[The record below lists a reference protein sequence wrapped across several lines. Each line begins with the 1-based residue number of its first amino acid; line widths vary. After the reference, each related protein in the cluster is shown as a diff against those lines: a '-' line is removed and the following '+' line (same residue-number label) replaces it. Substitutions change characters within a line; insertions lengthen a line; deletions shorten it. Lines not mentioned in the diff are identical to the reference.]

1 MLTITLADTPAGPER
16 GLKSLSRVEVLNHL
30 ALEASALLG
39 HAQAPPHT
47 SISAP
52 TSASFS
58 ISDFLVPGLQTRTWE
73 DWQVADELNPF
84 VSDMDRQDVS
94 SDLASMQFQMGLDG
108 MLAGTMW
115 DSSAALGLSTDQAYD
130 EFVFDLAPSNFE
142 TPATVNIADLIVGP
156 DSMAPSVSPLDLAM
170 PTMPASF
177 HMEQDLALA
186 DLYGF
191 TDSSLSSNSDSGSDL
206 SDAEPSSDEE
216 EDETD
221 DGDQNQTLQDDPR
234 LAVNGSVDTDP
245 TVQKCAKTTMSLDS
259 LDMPH
264 VTDPSLGP
272 MPEQQQQTAAEDPNK
287 RRMEEA
293 LVARISNDLGP
304 EHMAGLFEILKGS
317 GGQSALDE
325 DEEMEVDLSSLDET
339 TLVEVYQYVETCCM
353 QTLGS
358 ILAAEEQKRITV
370 QKQAMEQR
378 MAACMSKTPEL
389 SPSHS
394 SSSCSPSP
402 PHPSSFGSNNNNRR
416 RHATGATSCASYYDR
431 HDVEE
436 QAQALWM
443 TSQHKYK
450 RKRGNKNGP
459 VCMGGGGTGKGQR
472 IPMMTEAEEDNEEID
487 IMGI

>member
-1 MLTITLADTPAGPER
+1 
-16 GLKSLSRVEVLNHL
+16 
-30 ALEASALLG
+30 
-39 HAQAPPHT
+39 
-47 SISAP
+47 
-52 TSASFS
+52 
-58 ISDFLVPGLQTRTWE
+58 
-73 DWQVADELNPF
+73 
-84 VSDMDRQDVS
+84 MDQQDPS
-94 SDLASMQFQMGLDG
+94 SDLASMPFQVGHDG

-115 DSSAALGLSTDQAYD
+115 DSSAALGLSADLAYD
-130 EFVFDLAPSNFE
+130 EFVFDLSPSNFA
-142 TPATVNIADLIVGP
+142 TPATVNVADLIVGP

-170 PTMPASF
+170 PTMPTSF

-186 DLYGF
+186 NLYGF
-191 TDSSLSSNSDSGSDL
+191 TDPLLSFTSDSGSDL
-206 SDAEPSSDEE
+206 SDAESSSDEE

-221 DGDQNQTLQDDPR
+221 DDDQDQTLQDASR
-234 LAVNGSVDTDP
+234 LAEDESIDTDHAL
-245 TVQKCAKTTMSLDS
+245 QKNAEIAMSLES
-259 LDMPH
+259 LEIPL
-264 VTDPSLGP
+264 VVAPSLEA
-272 MPEQQQQTAAEDPNK
+272 MPELQQQQQTVAEDPNK

-358 ILAAEEQKRITV
+358 ILAAEEQKRIALE
-370 QKQAMEQR
+370 KEAMAQR
-378 MAACMSKTPEL
+378 MAACMDRTPEL
-389 SPSHS
+389 SPRHS
-394 SSSCSPSP
+394 TSSCSPSP
-402 PHPSSFGSNNNNRR
+402 PHPSSCGPSNSNRR
-416 RHATGATSCASYYDR
+416 RYATSSTSCTSHHDR

-443 TSQHKYK
+443 ASQHKYK

-472 IPMMTEAEEDNEEID
+472 ISMMIEVEEDNEEID